1 MVPKTNAVPLGARKK
16 KIEPLAERLP
26 EDAWWQ
32 VHPVRDTG
40 ERRPWEWACLELN
53 AAPGRRG

>member
-26 EDAWWQ
+26 ERM
-32 VHPVRDTG
+32 HG
-40 ERRPWEWACLELN
+40 
-53 AAPGRRG
+53 GRFIL